1 MTVANRT
8 SRFLPDLGVVV
19 SCPQCV
25 GVAEERRQK
34 LKAQLRAVTE
44 DAAIATTTVAE
55 LLSLIQQEG
64 SFEMKEQAMVISE
77 RGLRQMSDEPSFET
91 IQVSSFEDLP
101 DDARDALM
109 RFVTGFDQDP
119 S

>member
-1 MTVANRT
+1 
-8 SRFLPDLGVVV
+8 
-19 SCPQCV
+19 
-25 GVAEERRQK
+25 VAEERRQK
-34 LKAQLRAVTE
+34 LKAQLRAITE